1 MRSYIK
7 LTAMVGVL
15 LIGAVL
21 LIYRSFATEV
31 LTQQRQPLQQQQQQ
45 GQEPYLSANQQK
57 NEFPSNVN
65 LQCAGCHGAGK
76 TLPNLGGE
84 KFHKDAHGALDQSIH
99 AKILDNGKPAAT
111 CVDCHTRGGD
121 MTTILPASD
130 PNSTVDRA
138 NIAQTC
144 GRCHNQAA
152 QSFHNSIHGSL
163 RDAGA
168 QKPASCADCH
178 GSHSIEPAADI
189 RSQVNRSN
197 TAEAVCI
204 KCHSDKVSD
213 YESSSHGM
221 ALKQGNPKAP
231 MCTTCHTA
239 VSHQPAPLS
248 LRDFNMQM
256 VNNCSK
262 CHEKQAPSYRD
273 TFHGQA
279 TALNFKLAA
288 TCADCHTPHRNLPQ
302 SDPKSSVNPANLM
315 QTCGRCHTQVS
326 ANFIQYD
333 PHPEPNDREK
343 SQLVYYVAGFMK
355 WLLIGVFGFFGL
367 HTLLWLQRS
376 IVAVAREKHE
386 PSPDDEQY
394 VIRFA
399 AYHRFTHILIVVSFL
414 ILAAT
419 GLPLM
424 YYYTGWGQRMAS
436 FFGGVGVTTVLH
448 RIAAIITFGYAGLHL
463 AFVLKKA
470 IVERKFWIL
479 YGPDSMMV
487 RPQDFIDVFNM
498 FRWFLYLGP
507 RPKLDRWTYWEKFD
521 YFAVFWGI
529 PMIGLSGLMLW
540 LPTFFTSFLPGVVL
554 NLAMIIHGE
563 EALLATA
570 FIFAFHF
577 YHNHLRPE
585 NFPMDLVMFTGKLTL
600 SKFKEERPMEYAR
613 LVEEGKLEEIMTTP
627 PTARQKRISKIFGYI
642 AYIGGLIM
650 VIAIFVTMLRYRL

>member
-1 MRSYIK
+1 VNQFIASGSYYSAIFKSVDQEQATSLFPYSMFSTLFTGLGGINYAFPQGRNVTQYQFVDDVSVTAGNHNLKFGGDFRRNDLTDFVYSQRSVTPLVY
-7 LTAMVGVL
+7 LT
-15 LIGAVL
+15 
-21 LIYRSFATEV
+21 S
-31 LTQQRQPLQQQQQQ
+31 
-45 GQEPYLSANQQK
+45 SANFQAG
-57 NEFPSNVN
+57 NWDRYSERFPQR
-65 LQCAGCHGAGK
+65 LAR
-76 TLPNLGGE
+76 
-84 KFHKDAHGALDQSIH
+84 
-99 AKILDNGKPAAT
+99 
-111 CVDCHTRGGD
+111 VD
-121 MTTILPASD
+121 
-130 PNSTVDRA
+130 
-138 NIAQTC
+138 
-144 GRCHNQAA
+144 
-152 QSFHNSIHGSL
+152 L
-163 RDAGA
+163 RDVEVQRATLQRRELEQIGDQREQVLA
-168 QKPASCADCH
+168 RRLH
-178 GSHSIEPAADI
+178 LIERLILLVGDI
-189 RSQVNRSN
+189 
-197 TAEAVCI
+197 T
-204 KCHSDKVSD
+204 D
-213 YESSSHGM
+213 G
-221 ALKQGNPKAP
+221 
-231 MCTTCHTA
+231 
-239 VSHQPAPLS
+239 APLS

-256 VNNCSK
+256 VNNCSR

-288 TCADCHTPHRNLPQ
+288 TCADCHTPHKNLPP
-302 SDPKSSVNPANLM
+302 SDPHSSVNPANLM

-333 PHPEPNDREK
+333 PHPEPKDPQK
-343 SQLVYYVAGFMK
+343 SLLVYYVAGFMQ

-399 AYHRFTHILIVVSFL
+399 PFHRFTHILIVVSFL

-424 YYYTGWGQRMAS
+424 YYYTEWGQTLAGL
-436 FFGGVGVTTVLH
+436 FGGVGVTTILH
-448 RIAAIITFGYAGLHL
+448 RVAAVITFGYAGLHL
-463 AFVLKKA
+463 GFVLKKA

-479 YGPDSMMV
+479 YGPDSMMI
-487 RPQDFIDVFNM
+487 RPQDFKDAFGM
-498 FRWFLYLGP
+498 FRWFFYLGP

-540 LPTFFTSFLPGVVL
+540 FPTFFTSFLPGVVL

-585 NFPMDLVMFTGKLTL
+585 NFPMDLVMFTGKLSL
-600 SKFKEERPMEYAR
+600 AKFKEERPVEYAR
-613 LVEEGKLEEIMTTP
+613 LIEEGKLDEIMTTP
-627 PTARQKRISKIFGYI
+627 PTARQKLISKIFGYI

-650 VIAIFVTMLRYRL
+650 VIAIFVTMLRYKL